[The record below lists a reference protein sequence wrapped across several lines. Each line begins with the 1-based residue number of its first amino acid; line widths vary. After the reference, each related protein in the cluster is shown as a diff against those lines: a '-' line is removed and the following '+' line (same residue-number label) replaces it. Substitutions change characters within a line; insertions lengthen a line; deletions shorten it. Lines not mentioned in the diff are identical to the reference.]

1 MKILNTLAEVEERLG
16 GFLLAVLFIIVLLQI
31 LARTAGWIIVWTE
44 ESSRFLFIW
53 IIFMGVS
60 AGIKYDTHIG
70 TNIFVNLLPK
80 GMHKTAIVIKDILFF
95 LFVCYMAKLSLSLFA
110 MQIQF
115 KQSAPATGLPIYFI
129 SVILPI
135 GFTTTALR
143 ILFKIIKTIRA
154 LPKAEDSALVQRTET
169 Y

>member
-1 MKILNTLAEVEERLG
+1 
-16 GFLLAVLFIIVLLQI
+16 
-31 LARTAGWIIVWTE
+31 
-44 ESSRFLFIW
+44 
-53 IIFMGVS
+53 MGVS

-80 GMHKTAIVIKDILFF
+80 GKHKTAIVIKDILFF